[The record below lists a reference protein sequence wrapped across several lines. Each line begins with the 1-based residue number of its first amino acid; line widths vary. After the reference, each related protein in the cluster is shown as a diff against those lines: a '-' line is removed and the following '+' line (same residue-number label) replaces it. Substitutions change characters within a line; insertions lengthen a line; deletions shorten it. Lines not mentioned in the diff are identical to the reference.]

1 MERGREWRLV
11 NHLSRST
18 LKYFFRLYY
27 VPGPEHCEGHACQ
40 DGLNPGVKAVEIV
53 VSVANLVF

>member
-1 MERGREWRLV
+1 M